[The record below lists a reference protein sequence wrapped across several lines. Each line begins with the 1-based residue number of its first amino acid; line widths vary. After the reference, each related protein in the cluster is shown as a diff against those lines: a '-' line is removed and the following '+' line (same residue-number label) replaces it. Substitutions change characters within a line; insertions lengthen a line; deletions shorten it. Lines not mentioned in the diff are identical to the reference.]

1 MPEAGE
7 RATSRYMDQVKQLIC
22 IKWGT
27 KYGPEY
33 VNRLRGM
40 IERNITPPFRLVCF
54 TDNGAGLHPDII
66 VRPLPRLDY
75 EAPRNTRGK
84 WPKSRLWGDLG
95 DITGTVLFLDLDVVI
110 VGNLDSFFSHGDDSD
125 TILATN
131 PRSVKPFEKLGQ
143 TSVYR
148 MQVGKLTPLQKI
160 FQADPQGIADQY
172 RYEQRFVTRRA
183 PGGVKFWPKGWV
195 VHFRADCVPAF
206 PMRYWRDPTIPPD
219 ARIVIF
225 AGHLNPP
232 DAIAGRWSDTDS
244 HRAPMDHL
252 RAAFDGRRRESLPRH
267 LRHYFRPAH
276 WVAEKWRE

>member
-1 MPEAGE
+1 
-7 RATSRYMDQVKQLIC
+7 MDKVKQLIC

-33 VNRLRGM
+33 VNRLHGM
-40 IERNITPPFRLVCF
+40 VVRNITPPFRLICF
-54 TDNGAGLHPDII
+54 TDDSLGLHPDIL
-66 VRPLPRLDY
+66 VRPLPRFDY
-75 EAPRNTRGK
+75 EVPRNTPGK
-84 WPKSRLWGDLG
+84 WPKSRLWGGLG
-95 DITGTVLFLDLDVVI
+95 DIYGKVLFLDLDVVI
-110 VGNLDSFFSHGDDSD
+110 VGNLDCFFNFGDDDD

-131 PRSVKPFEKLGQ
+131 PRSIKPFEKLGQ

-148 MQVGKLTPLQKI
+148 MQVGKLAPLQQI
-160 FQADPQGIADQY
+160 FRSDPQGIADEY

-183 PGGVKFWPKGWV
+183 PGGVRFWPKGWV

-206 PMRYWRDPTIPPD
+206 PLRYWRDPQIPKN

-232 DAIAGRWSDTDS
+232 DAIAGRWHEDDIN
-244 HRAPMDHL
+244 RQPLDHL

-267 LRHYFRPAH
+267 LRHYVRPAH
-276 WVAEKWRE
+276 WVARAWSE